1 MAKITFLGTG
11 GGRFATIYQARA
23 TGGIYLE
30 DQRNV
35 HIDPGPGALVR
46 MRSVGIDPLKTDAIL
61 VSHCH
66 PDHYLDTEILIEAM
80 TEGGSR
86 KQGILLAS
94 QSVIEGNGDF
104 GPAISKYHLS
114 KPRMVKVML
123 PFTKVSMKPL
133 EIGATPSAH
142 SDTSS
147 VGFRILTQQGM
158 LSYVSDTQLVEQVIK
173 AHKNCRVLIASVTR
187 PLGQRIPHHLSTED
201 AGYLIEKIK
210 PEMAVITH
218 FGMRV
223 IQENP
228 ETQARWIE
236 DRSGV
241 RTIAARDF
249 MTIELKKD
257 EITVADR
264 IKHAGSGQSSPAT
277 SPQAHSVLGQAD

>member
-30 DQRNV
+30 DQRNL

-46 MRSVGIDPLKTDAIL
+46 MRSVGIDPLRTDAIL

-80 TEGGSR
+80 TEGGSK
-86 KQGILLAS
+86 KQGVLLAS
-94 QSVIEGNGDF
+94 LSVIEGNGDF

-114 KPRMVKVML
+114 KPKVVKVL
-123 PFTKVSMKPL
+123 QPFTKVSLKPI
-133 EIGATPSAH
+133 EISATPSAH

-147 VGFRILTQQGM
+147 VGFKILTSGGM
-158 LSYVSDTQLVEQVIK
+158 VSYVSDTTLVEQVIK
-173 AHKNCRVLIASVTR
+173 AHRNSRIVIACVTR
-187 PLGQRIPHHLSTED
+187 PLGQRIPHHMSTED
-201 AGYLIEKIK
+201 AGYLIEKVK
-210 PEMAVITH
+210 PELAVITH

-228 ETQARWIE
+228 ETQAKWIE
-236 DRSGV
+236 ERSGV
-241 RTIAARDF
+241 KTIAARDF
-249 MTIELKKD
+249 MTLELKKE
-257 EITVADR
+257 EIVVSDR
-264 IKHAGSGQSSPAT
+264 IKLKT
-277 SPQAHSVLGQAD
+277 EK

>member
-1 MAKITFLGTG
+1 MVRITFLGTG

-23 TGGIYLE
+23 TGGIYIE
-30 DQRNV
+30 DQRRL

-46 MRSVGIDPLKTDAIL
+46 MRSVGIDPLTTDAIL

-86 KQGILLAS
+86 KQGVLLAS

-104 GPAISKYHLS
+104 GPAVSKYHLS
-114 KPRMVKVML
+114 KPKVVKVMQ
-123 PFTKVSMKPL
+123 PFTKVSLKPL
-133 EIGATPSAH
+133 EISATPSAH

-147 VGFRILTQQGM
+147 IGFKIQTSAGM
-158 LSYVSDTQLVEQVIK
+158 VSYVSDTQLVEQVIK
-173 AHKNCRVLIASVTR
+173 AHRNSRVLVACVTR

-201 AGYLIEKIK
+201 AGYLIEKAK
-210 PEMAVITH
+210 PELAVITH

-228 ETQARWIE
+228 ETQAKWIE
-236 DRSGV
+236 ERSGV
-241 RTIAARDF
+241 KTIAARDF
-249 MTIELKKD
+249 MMLELKKD
-257 EITVADR
+257 EISVADR
-264 IKHAGSGQSSPAT
+264 IKQPAEK
-277 SPQAHSVLGQAD
+277 

>member
-30 DQRNV
+30 DQRNL

-66 PDHYLDTEILIEAM
+66 PDHYVDAEILIEAM

-86 KQGILLAS
+86 KQGVLLAS
-94 QSVIEGNGDF
+94 LSVIEGNGDF

-114 KPRMVKVML
+114 KPKVVKVMQ
-123 PFTKVSMKPL
+123 PFTKVSIKPI
-133 EIGATPSAH
+133 EIAATPSAH

-147 VGFRILTQQGM
+147 VGFRIQTSGGM
-158 LSYVSDTQLVEQVIK
+158 VSYVSDTQLVEHVIK
-173 AHKNCRVLIASVTR
+173 AHKHSRLLVACVTR

-201 AGYLIEKIK
+201 AGYMIEKIK
-210 PEMAVITH
+210 PELAVITH

-228 ETQARWIE
+228 ETQAKWIE
-236 DRSGV
+236 ERSGV
-241 RTIAARDF
+241 KTVAARDY
-249 MTIELKKD
+249 MTLELKKD
-257 EITVADR
+257 SIVISDR
-264 IKHAGSGQSSPAT
+264 IKQVSEK
-277 SPQAHSVLGQAD
+277 

>member
-1 MAKITFLGTG
+1 MARITFLGTG

-30 DQRNV
+30 DQRKL

-46 MRSVGIDPLKTDAIL
+46 MRSVGIDPLTTDAIL

-80 TEGGSR
+80 TEGGSK
-86 KQGILLAS
+86 KQGVLLAS

-114 KPRMVKVML
+114 KPKVVKVMQ
-123 PFTKVSMKPL
+123 PFTKVNLKPI
-133 EIGATPSAH
+133 EISATPSAH

-147 VGFRILTQQGM
+147 IGFKIQTTAGI

-173 AHKNCRVLIASVTR
+173 AHRHARVLIACVTR

-201 AGYLIEKIK
+201 AGYLIEKTK

-228 ETQARWIE
+228 ETQAKWIE

-241 RTIAARDF
+241 KTVAARDF
-249 MTIELKKD
+249 MILEMKKD
-257 EITVADR
+257 SIAIFDR
-264 IKHAGSGQSSPAT
+264 FKQSPEK
-277 SPQAHSVLGQAD
+277 

>member
-1 MAKITFLGTG
+1 MVRITFLGTG

-23 TGGIYLE
+23 TGGIYIE
-30 DQRNV
+30 DQRKL

-46 MRSVGIDPLKTDAIL
+46 MRSVGIDPLTTDAIL

-86 KQGILLAS
+86 KQGVLLAS

-104 GPAISKYHLS
+104 GPAVSKYHLS
-114 KPRMVKVML
+114 KPKVVKIMQ
-123 PFTKVSMKPL
+123 PFTKTSLKPL
-133 EIGATPSAH
+133 EISATPSAH

-147 VGFRILTQQGM
+147 IGFKIQTSAGM
-158 LSYVSDTQLVEQVIK
+158 FSYVSDTQLVEQVIK
-173 AHKNCRVLIASVTR
+173 AHRNSRLLVACVTR

-201 AGYLIEKIK
+201 AGYLIEKVK
-210 PEMAVITH
+210 PELAVITH

-236 DRSGV
+236 ERSGV
-241 RTIAARDF
+241 KTIAARDF
-249 MTIELKKD
+249 MMLDLKKD
-257 EITVADR
+257 EISVADR
-264 IKHAGSGQSSPAT
+264 MKPPAEK
-277 SPQAHSVLGQAD
+277 

>member
-1 MAKITFLGTG
+1 MVRITFLGTG

-23 TGGIYLE
+23 TGGIYIE
-30 DQRNV
+30 DQRNL

-46 MRSVGIDPLKTDAIL
+46 MRSVGIDPLLTDAIL

-114 KPRMVKVML
+114 KPKVVKIMQ

-133 EIGATPSAH
+133 EISATPSAH

-147 VGFRILTQQGM
+147 VGFKIQTSAGLV
-158 LSYVSDTQLVEQVIK
+158 SYVSDTQLVEQVIK
-173 AHKNCRVLIASVTR
+173 AHKNSRVLIACVTR

-201 AGYLIEKIK
+201 AGYLLEKTK
-210 PEMAVITH
+210 PELAVITH

-228 ETQARWIE
+228 ETQAKWIE
-236 DRSGV
+236 ERSGV
-241 RTIAARDF
+241 KTVAARDF
-249 MTIELKKD
+249 MMLELKKD
-257 EITVADR
+257 SIAITDR
-264 IKHAGSGQSSPAT
+264 IKMA
-277 SPQAHSVLGQAD
+277 QAK

>member
-1 MAKITFLGTG
+1 MTLITFLGTG

-23 TGGIYLE
+23 TGGIYIE
-30 DQRNV
+30 DQRNL

-46 MRSVGIDPLKTDAIL
+46 MRYVGLDPLKTDAIL

-86 KQGILLAS
+86 KQGVLLAS
-94 QSVIEGNGDF
+94 MSVIEGNGDF

-114 KPRMVKVML
+114 KPKAVKVMQ
-123 PFTKVSMKPL
+123 PFTKVSLKPL
-133 EIGATPSAH
+133 EISATPSAH

-147 VGFRILTQQGM
+147 VGFRIQTTGGM
-158 LSYVSDTQLVEQVIK
+158 VSYVSDTQLVEQVIK
-173 AHKNCRVLIASVTR
+173 AHRHSRVLIACVTR
-187 PLGQRIPHHLSTED
+187 PLGNRIPHHLSTED
-201 AGYLIEKIK
+201 AGYLIEKVK
-210 PEMAVITH
+210 PELAVITH

-228 ETQARWIE
+228 DTQAKWIE

-241 RTIAARDF
+241 KTIAARDN
-249 MTIELKKD
+249 MTLDLKK
-257 EITVADR
+257 EIAVSDR
-264 IKHAGSGQSSPAT
+264 VMQL
-277 SPQAHSVLGQAD
+277 PQK

>member
-1 MAKITFLGTG
+1 MTRITFLGTG

-23 TGGIYLE
+23 TGGIYIE
-30 DQRNV
+30 DDRNM

-46 MRSVGIDPLKTDAIL
+46 MRSVGIDPLLTDAIL
-61 VSHCH
+61 ISHCH
-66 PDHYLDTEILIEAM
+66 PDHYLDAEILIEAM

-86 KQGILLAS
+86 KRGVLIAS
-94 QSVIEGNGDF
+94 QSVIEGNGEF

-114 KPRMVKVML
+114 QPRVVKAVQ
-123 PFTKVSMKPL
+123 PYTKVSLRPV
-133 EIGATPSAH
+133 EISATPSAH

-147 VGFRILTQQGM
+147 VGFKISTGAGVI
-158 LSYVSDTQLVEQVIK
+158 SYVSDTQLVEQVIK
-173 AHKNCRVLIASVTR
+173 AHRNARVIIACVTR

-201 AGYLIEKIK
+201 AGYLIEKTR
-210 PEMAVITH
+210 PELAVITH

-236 DRSGV
+236 ERTGV

-249 MTIELKKD
+249 MILELKKD
-257 EITVADR
+257 SVSVGDR
-264 IKHAGSGQSSPAT
+264 IRQSPEKA
-277 SPQAHSVLGQAD
+277 

>member
-1 MAKITFLGTG
+1 MVRITFLGTG

-23 TGGIYLE
+23 TGGIYIE
-30 DQRNV
+30 DQRNL

-46 MRSVGIDPLKTDAIL
+46 MRSVGIDPLLTDAIL

-104 GPAISKYHLS
+104 GHAVSKYHLS
-114 KPRMVKVML
+114 KPKVVKIMQ

-133 EIGATPSAH
+133 EISATPSAH

-147 VGFRILTQQGM
+147 VGFKIQTSAGLV
-158 LSYVSDTQLVEQVIK
+158 SYVSDTQLVEQVIK
-173 AHKNCRVLIASVTR
+173 AHKNSRVLIACVTR

-201 AGYLIEKIK
+201 AGYLLEKTK
-210 PEMAVITH
+210 PELAVITH

-228 ETQARWIE
+228 ETQAKWIE
-236 DRSGV
+236 ERSGV
-241 RTIAARDF
+241 KTVAARDF
-249 MTIELKKD
+249 MMLELKKD
-257 EITVADR
+257 SIAVTDR
-264 IKHAGSGQSSPAT
+264 IR
-277 SPQAHSVLGQAD
+277 QAETK